1 MSNRGGM
8 TLIEL
13 VVAIAITAAA
23 ITSGY
28 QAYASI
34 SDRRS
39 VAAAHA
45 DSTVHAF
52 AVRQTLTR
60 WLATARL
67 TVEEDEVVFRA
78 LDSVSHHGRD
88 NRIGADLVFL
98 TSARSP
104 VSNHGTIVHL
114 FVAHDSG
121 EAGMIAELAEWRG
134 RRAVRLIVDPSIAGM
149 SVECSATGNSSADAT
164 PSWVSSTILPMTVR
178 LRFTARGSDTL
189 PSLLRVPLT
198 IRLDAPSSANPAGVS

>member
-13 VVAIAITAAA
+13 VVAIAITVAA

-52 AVRQTLTR
+52 AVRQMLTR
-60 WLATARL
+60 WLANARL
-67 TVEEDEVVFRA
+67 TIEEDEVVFRA
-78 LDSVSHHGRD
+78 LDSVRVHSRD
-88 NRIGADLVFL
+88 DRADADLVFL

-114 FVAHDSG
+114 FVARDSG
-121 EAGMIAELAEWRG
+121 ETGLIAELAEWRG

-189 PSLLRVPLT
+189 PSLLRVPLV

>member
-1 MSNRGGM
+1 MSRRRGM

-23 ITSGY
+23 IASGY

-39 VAAAHA
+39 VAASHA
-45 DSTVHAF
+45 DSTTHAF
-52 AVRQTLTR
+52 AVRQVLTR
-60 WLATARL
+60 WLSNARL

-78 LDSVSHHGRD
+78 LDSVRAHRRGDRG
-88 NRIGADLVFL
+88 GADLVFL
-98 TSARSP
+98 TSARSQ

-114 FVAHDSG
+114 FVARDSG
-121 EAGMIAELAEWRG
+121 ETGLIAELAEWRG
-134 RRAVRLIVDPSIAGM
+134 HRAVRLIVDPSIAGM
-149 SVECSATGNSSADAT
+149 SVECSAMGNSGAEAT
-164 PSWVSSTILPMTVR
+164 TSWVSSTILPMTVR

-189 PSLLRVPLT
+189 PSLLRMPLT
-198 IRLDAPSSANPAGVS
+198 IRLDAPNSVSPAGAS